1 MRLALRALSVIGY
14 ALCLLVL
21 FRHGLYG
28 YGGEGGGDVYA
39 YWIAGQHVAAGDPV
53 YGAGIGGHA
62 AFLYPPPFAQVFVP
76 LGVLPFAVAAWLW
89 RGVELVALRVAVG
102 SWRNAGLAMFWLPV
116 IAELDAGNVHLILAA
131 AVAMAIR
138 GDGRAVLPAA
148 LTKFAS
154 VAALPRAATRD
165 LNGAVVGAISDCC
178 HLPGL
183 IGARGPPW
191 IDYLSFIGQV
201 PVLDSGWYHLG
212 AGSRSRFV
220 WPSRGSSRLRPCG
233 GPGSRPWQRRW
244 RCRCCGSM
252 A

>member
-1 MRLALRALSVIGY
+1 M
-14 ALCLLVL
+14 
-21 FRHGLYG
+21 
-28 YGGEGGGDVYA
+28 
-39 YWIAGQHVAAGDPV
+39 
-53 YGAGIGGHA
+53 
-62 AFLYPPPFAQVFVP
+62 
-76 LGVLPFAVAAWLW
+76 AAWLW

-165 LNGAVVGAISDCC
+165 LNGAVVGAILTAAICLVS
-178 HLPGL
+178 LVLVAPL
-183 IGARGPPW
+183 W

-201 PVLDSGWYHLG
+201 PVLDSGWYDLG
-212 AGSRSRFV
+212 AGIPLAFRMAFAGLLALAAVR
-220 WPSRGSSRLRPCG
+220 WARLAAVATTLALPVLWFHGLSVLVAGVARPAA
-233 GPGSRPWQRRW
+233 PASAMKQTR
-244 RCRCCGSM
+244 
-252 A
+252 